1 MMILV
6 TGGSGSGKSAFAED
20 CVVSFGKTDRI
31 YIATMY
37 PFDEESRKR
46 VQRHRKMRQGK
57 GFETVE
63 CYTGLDKIRLP
74 ENCTV
79 LLECMSN
86 LVANEMFQEEG
97 AHENTVEAVLKG
109 VRHIREQAGNLV
121 IVTNEIFSEAADYQ
135 GETEL
140 YQEYLG
146 QINQK
151 IAEIADQVVEVVY
164 GMLIQY
170 LCEQGKG
177 PILAVDADANSNLNE
192 VLGVEVETTLGDV
205 REEIAQA
212 EIVKESPIPKG
223 MSKADYAEMRFEDA
237 LTEEDDF
244 DLLVMGRTQGK
255 GCYCYVNGLLQAQ
268 LAKYQNH
275 YPYIVVDN
283 EAGMEHISR
292 GVLPSMQTAILVSDC
307 SRRGIQAV
315 GRIAKLIDECN
326 MHPETVGL
334 IVNRAP
340 KGELNDGIKE
350 EIEKQGL
357 HLLGVVPQDETV
369 YEYDC
374 EGRPTAALP
383 EDNPVKVAL
392 KEIVKKLNL

>member
-1 MMILV
+1 
-6 TGGSGSGKSAFAED
+6 
-20 CVVSFGKTDRI
+20 
-31 YIATMY
+31 
-37 PFDEESRKR
+37 
-46 VQRHRKMRQGK
+46 
-57 GFETVE
+57 
-63 CYTGLDKIRLP
+63 
-74 ENCTV
+74 
-79 LLECMSN
+79 
-86 LVANEMFQEEG
+86 
-97 AHENTVEAVLKG
+97 
-109 VRHIREQAGNLV
+109 
-121 IVTNEIFSEAADYQ
+121 
-135 GETEL
+135 
-140 YQEYLG
+140 
-146 QINQK
+146 
-151 IAEIADQVVEVVY
+151 
-164 GMLIQY
+164 
-170 LCEQGKG
+170 
-177 PILAVDADANSNLNE
+177 
-192 VLGVEVETTLGDV
+192 
-205 REEIAQA
+205 
-212 EIVKESPIPKG
+212 

-350 EIEKQGL
+350 EIENRDFIFSVWYRRMKLFMSMTAKAVRQQLCRRIIRLRL
-357 HLLGVVPQDETV
+357 H
-369 YEYDC
+369 
-374 EGRPTAALP
+374 
-383 EDNPVKVAL
+383 
-392 KEIVKKLNL
+392 